1 MSSTCS
7 VPATVNRALQPH
19 PAAIPASDNR
29 APKQT
34 DGTHSI
40 GNGGISY
47 EGRLS
52 LLDPAAAVALNPSA
66 MDFDQAV
73 VLRRIKAECDMLD
86 FQSIHHHK
94 DNFMGVDVTALPLYS
109 DGFSPNHPANGST
122 AGGFPSVDGVRT
134 EQSAA
139 DGSVIKIPEY
149 PSTPVRQQSTT
160 NGMMTDPSGSNTRH
174 QNDSGISPGSTG
186 AAGSTNSSNDDT
198 KKRNGNSESCG
209 EDPTA
214 GSAASGS
221 PYSDHYSGDERRML
235 LTPTEEDDDD
245 MMEDGADDDD
255 DDELLDE
262 EGSSHGTSSDVVGDA
277 LSRLERALM
286 TQTGGNGAM
295 TEGSSVP
302 GGSVY
307 QCNMCSYSAT
317 SRFHFQA
324 HLNSH
329 FDVKCTYCDFTART
343 EGKLRAHIRNAH
355 SDVAGLDDEMG
366 NSRVARVTTQ
376 GKLKTHKCKH
386 PQCGF
391 VGVSK
396 LDFWEHTRTHIKAEK
411 LLTCPH
417 CPFVTE
423 YKHHLEYHT
432 RNHLNSKPFKC
443 PKCSYS
449 CVNKSMLNSHM
460 KSHSNVYQFRCQD
473 CAYATKYQHSLKLHL
488 RKYGHTST
496 SKLSDMGPMDGC
508 EMEVRKPKG
517 RRSAKK
523 PRQPKNS
530 QRNTDAM
537 TPNSVA
543 TSVQSNDPPGF
554 HSNPPVTGSSPS
566 IALQAFNFPMY
577 PGAHHPHLN
586 QQQPAPTDQE
596 KKIRNSTTEE
606 IKCGMCDFSTSNK
619 DHFSQHLL
627 AHAAAA
633 DQHHREL
640 ANLFGVIPADMLNSP
655 PNPQSNQIHQQ
666 SVTPLKGSSSTPQQ
680 HQMKDYFSWMLANPT
695 LLFGTPTA
703 PVGQHQQLTER
714 KKLSDTSRTPTP
726 EVPKPTPTPP
736 APSAPSVRPN
746 QTPLDLSREK
756 DELLPASGGAT
767 NKHRRKGQAFKLERA
782 IAAAASSPRQ
792 IAAQS
797 PSAAM
802 SGQPRESE
810 DDDMEEEAEDEE
822 EEEDEERGKLE
833 EHDTEQEG
841 KAGSPLWR
849 PASNRK
855 EIRKQRNS
863 KCLPGGGEW
872 GGAYQCSYCD
882 IAFKD
887 VVMYTMHMGYHGFQ
901 DPFTCNMCGQ
911 STHDKL
917 AFFLHIARSSHS

>member
-1 MSSTCS
+1 
-7 VPATVNRALQPH
+7 
-19 PAAIPASDNR
+19 
-29 APKQT
+29 
-34 DGTHSI
+34 
-40 GNGGISY
+40 
-47 EGRLS
+47 
-52 LLDPAAAVALNPSA
+52 
-66 MDFDQAV
+66 
-73 VLRRIKAECDMLD
+73 
-86 FQSIHHHK
+86 
-94 DNFMGVDVTALPLYS
+94 
-109 DGFSPNHPANGST
+109 
-122 AGGFPSVDGVRT
+122 
-134 EQSAA
+134 
-139 DGSVIKIPEY
+139 
-149 PSTPVRQQSTT
+149 
-160 NGMMTDPSGSNTRH
+160 
-174 QNDSGISPGSTG
+174 
-186 AAGSTNSSNDDT
+186 
-198 KKRNGNSESCG
+198 
-209 EDPTA
+209 
-214 GSAASGS
+214 
-221 PYSDHYSGDERRML
+221 
-235 LTPTEEDDDD
+235 
-245 MMEDGADDDD
+245 
-255 DDELLDE
+255 
-262 EGSSHGTSSDVVGDA
+262 
-277 LSRLERALM
+277 
-286 TQTGGNGAM
+286 
-295 TEGSSVP
+295 
-302 GGSVY
+302 
-307 QCNMCSYSAT
+307 
-317 SRFHFQA
+317 
-324 HLNSH
+324 
-329 FDVKCTYCDFTART
+329 
-343 EGKLRAHIRNAH
+343 
-355 SDVAGLDDEMG
+355 
-366 NSRVARVTTQ
+366 
-376 GKLKTHKCKH
+376 
-386 PQCGF
+386 
-391 VGVSK
+391 
-396 LDFWEHTRTHIKAEK
+396 
-411 LLTCPH
+411 
-417 CPFVTE
+417 
-423 YKHHLEYHT
+423 
-432 RNHLNSKPFKC
+432 
-443 PKCSYS
+443 
-449 CVNKSMLNSHM
+449 
-460 KSHSNVYQFRCQD
+460 
-473 CAYATKYQHSLKLHL
+473 
-488 RKYGHTST
+488 
-496 SKLSDMGPMDGC
+496 MGPMDGC

-530 QRNTDAM
+530 QRNTDAT

-577 PGAHHPHLN
+577 PGAHHPLLN

-606 IKCGMCDFSTSNK
+606 IKCGMCDYSTSNK

-680 HQMKDYFSWMLANPT
+680 HHMKDYFSWMLANPT

-714 KKLSDTSRTPTP
+714 KKSSDTSRTPTP

-782 IAAAASSPRQ
+782 VAAAASSPRQ